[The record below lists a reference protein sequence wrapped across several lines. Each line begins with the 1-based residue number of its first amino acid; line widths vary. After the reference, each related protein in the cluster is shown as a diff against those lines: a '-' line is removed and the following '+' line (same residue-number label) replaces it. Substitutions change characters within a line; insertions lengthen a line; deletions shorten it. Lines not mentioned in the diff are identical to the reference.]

1 MGNDYIWYKN
11 VILYNLTCSV
21 TLTISKEE
29 AEIYNKFLLICN
41 HHGKVTARII
51 QEIYGLDEIIV
62 IKVLNNLA
70 DDLRILEKE
79 FVNDETYFNVK
90 EDFLKDMK
98 QLEEEN
104 IYFQAPM
111 RFSLSLFPLIVSNKH
126 LYWEKVKD
134 FEPNELMF
142 EYLERID
149 KIVQSKGKMKKDIE
163 IPDKICG
170 FNFTK
175 GIKINGITH
184 CWIGWKENQF
194 NLYQNNY
201 KISQILNKHPDFIK
215 LKEEI
220 ESLRTNTE
228 LLEEKV
234 NQEITLKLHMTNF
247 FIEFNEN
254 NQDLIINIEEQD
266 IDNLGGIYRTV
277 SKNEGKELSV
287 PLENG
292 WFFKIKLK
300 FKISDPILNT
310 WILLMKELNI
320 LIKDK
325 YLDLINGDI
334 SSISSRIDL
343 LINNIRNNN
352 KIFEFYPSNEDIQT
366 NIQKVANYSDD
377 GWFHL
382 IFAKFLEKEVI
393 R

>member
-1 MGNDYIWYKN
+1 LGNDYIWYKN